1 MASLYSAVVCD
12 VLDTLGLRQ
21 QAMPSNIRT
30 LGPARRISGRIFTAR
45 AEVVHAIPEKPYK
58 LDIDAVE
65 RMVGG
70 DVLVSSFG
78 KDHSGSF

>member
-1 MASLYSAVVCD
+1 
-12 VLDTLGLRQ
+12 
-21 QAMPSNIRT
+21 MPSNIRT
-30 LGPARRISGRIFTAR
+30 LGPARRISGQVFIAR
-45 AEVVHAIPEKPYK
+45 AEVVRAISAEPYK
-58 LDIDAVE
+58 LEIEGVE

>member
-45 AEVVHAIPEKPYK
+45 AEVVRAISTEPYK
-58 LDIDAVE
+58 LEIEGVE
-65 RMVGG
+65 RLVGG